1 MVKTRTLYRAVSP
14 QELANIQET
23 GRFVLA
29 QGLESKYFASSSAD
43 VSKFA
48 KMAVASFGDEAY
60 TTVATEVPL
69 SVVNSAERASV
80 DGGIDA
86 YILNESQL
94 QGLKPIILDHMDLPN
109 P

>member
-1 MVKTRTLYRAVSP
+1 
-14 QELANIQET
+14 
-23 GRFVLA
+23 
-29 QGLESKYFASSSAD
+29 
-43 VSKFA
+43 
-48 KMAVASFGDEAY
+48 MAVASFGDEAY

-69 SVVNSAERASV
+69 SVLNSAERASV

-94 QGLKPIILDHMDLPN
+94 QGLKTIILDHMDLPN